1 MAVVT
6 ITITDKEDRS
16 AHVQCISDPP
26 VTDNDEDAT
35 NAQVTGA
42 LMMKLL
48 ESIQKEILAELK
60 SEGKGE

>member
-6 ITITDKEDRS
+6 ITITDKEDGS
-16 AHVQCISDPP
+16 AHVECTSDP
-26 VTDNDEDAT
+26 VLSENDEDAT

-48 ESIQKEILAELK
+48 EAVQAEALAEMK
-60 SEGKGE
+60 AEGKGE